1 MRSPIGKIKNDKAR
15 NQLKRKLRVRKLV
28 NGTSDK
34 PRLCVTK
41 SNKNLFVQVID
52 DTAHKTLLSVQSFG
66 KNKLTDGINSKNV
79 AEFGLGLSGK
89 LKEQNLTSLVFDRN
103 GRTYAGL
110 IKSLAESLRENGIQ
124 L

>member
-41 SNKNLFVQVID
+41 SNKNLYVQVID
-52 DTAHKTLLSVQSFG
+52 DTAQKTLLSAQSFG
-66 KNKLTDGINSKNV
+66 KNKLTDGISSKNV
-79 AEFGLGLSGK
+79 SEFGQSLSGK

-103 GRTYAGL
+103 GRTYGGL

>member
-1 MRSPIGKIKNDKAR
+1 MRSPIGKIKNEKAR

-28 NGTSDK
+28 NGTSEK

-52 DTAHKTLLSVQSFG
+52 DSAQKTLLSVQSFG
-66 KNKLTDGINSKNV
+66 KNKLTDGINTKNV
-79 AEFGLGLSGK
+79 AEFGQGLSTK
-89 LKEQNLTSLVFDRN
+89 LKDQNLTRLVFDRN

-110 IKSLAESLRENGIQ
+110 IKLLAESLRENGIQ

>member
-41 SNKNLFVQVID
+41 SNKNLYVQVID
-52 DTAHKTLLSVQSFG
+52 DTAQKTLLSAQSFG
-66 KNKLTDGINSKNV
+66 KNKLTDGISSKNV
-79 AEFGLGLSGK
+79 GEFGQSLSGK

-103 GRTYAGL
+103 GRTYGGL

>member
-41 SNKNLFVQVID
+41 SNKNLYVQVID
-52 DTAHKTLLSVQSFG
+52 DTAQKTLLSAQSFG
-66 KNKLTDGINSKNV
+66 KNKLTDGISNKNV
-79 AEFGLGLSGK
+79 GEFGLSLSGK

-103 GRTYAGL
+103 GCTYGGL